1 MDAKDPQQADLHRNW
16 GRAAAQASLITAIFA
31 WLVGQAF
38 KGPHSSPAMEQARI
52 VAELVRGGLYVGGT
66 LCALLGLFAIRKFGR
81 QGILGA
87 ASFGVFLNLGYLY
100 IVGWSSASTLYAR
113 QATTTAKQQT
123 ATPTSSVAQLN
134 GPRFIIDYDALEF
147 HKLELAHERAAQALT
162 RQNGED
168 AAVLQ
173 AWIATVREWT
183 NMVGKVRKAE
193 QAVAKAA
200 VLNPAT
206 ITSRKD
212 FTTRRQLANAWYTAV
227 NDWQNELHEMRSRY
241 SRNLIEQRVSDQRRA
256 LEVQRLLVATPGGV
270 KIAVAHCA
278 GQKEVATQIN
288 FALTALET
296 EHAYWS
302 VRQSKRAGTFQVRPN
317 SEFWDEPMK
326 RLASAV
332 EALKQLRQ
340 ELGLPEPLFKVPAAP
355 QPQKPGEVV
364 L

>member
-1 MDAKDPQQADLHRNW
+1 MDAKDPAHADLHPNW
-16 GRAAAQASLITAIFA
+16 GRTAAQASLVTAIFA
-31 WLVGQAF
+31 WLIGQAF
-38 KGPHSSPAMEQARI
+38 KGPHSSPTMEQARI
-52 VAELVRGGLYVGGT
+52 IAELIRGGLYVGGT
-66 LCALLGLFAIRKFGR
+66 LCALLALFSIRKFGR

-100 IVGWSSASTLYAR
+100 VVGWSSASTLYAR
-113 QATTTAKQQT
+113 QTAAVKQT
-123 ATPTSSVAQLN
+123 ATSSVAHVN
-134 GPRFIIDYDALEF
+134 GPRFIVDYDALEF
-147 HKLELAHERAAQALT
+147 HKLEVAHERAAQALS

-173 AWIATVREWT
+173 AWMATVREWT
-183 NMVGKVRKAE
+183 NLVGKVRKAE
-193 QAVAKAA
+193 QVLAKAA

-212 FTTRRQLANAWYTAV
+212 FTTRRQLANAWYTAA
-227 NDWQNELHEMRSRY
+227 NDWQNELHEIRSRY
-241 SRNLIEQRVSDQRRA
+241 SRNLIEQRVSDERRA
-256 LEVQRLLVATPGGV
+256 LEIQRLLVATPGGV
-270 KIAVAHCA
+270 KIAIAHCA
-278 GQKEVATQIN
+278 GQKEVATQAN

-302 VRQSKRAGTFQVRPN
+302 VRQGKRAGTFQIRPN

-326 RLASAV
+326 RLSSAV

-340 ELGLPEPLFKVPAAP
+340 ELGIPDPVLKVPGPPRP
-355 QPQKPGEVV
+355 QNSPPVV